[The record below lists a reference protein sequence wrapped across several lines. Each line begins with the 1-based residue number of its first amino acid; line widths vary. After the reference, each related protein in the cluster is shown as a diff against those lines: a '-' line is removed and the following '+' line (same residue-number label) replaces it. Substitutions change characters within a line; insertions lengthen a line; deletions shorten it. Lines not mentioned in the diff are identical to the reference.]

1 MKQRLKMT
9 ETEEH
14 NLKEEIEEEISKALK
29 EGIDNEGCAV
39 FRTMRKESYSPRG
52 RAIILNNG
60 FYGKYLYKCSM
71 CKACGDSVCNS
82 FQKARQ
88 VLVLKGEEIEENK
101 KMLENLKNYGNI
113 YGEK

>member
-1 MKQRLKMT
+1 
-9 ETEEH
+9 
-14 NLKEEIEEEISKALK
+14 
-29 EGIDNEGCAV
+29 
-39 FRTMRKESYSPRG
+39 
-52 RAIILNNG
+52 
-60 FYGKYLYKCSM
+60 M